1 MWELALL
8 MAIAPGIP
16 KDLAEQ
22 RARQIGNL
30 RYELELD
37 VPAART
43 QPIQGRARIS
53 YDLQDSTLPVVL
65 DFAPGARNL
74 LRASSEYREENGHL
88 IFAPGTNRIELDFRL
103 GDAPLNRNDEFFYS
117 LFVPARAHHAI
128 PCFDQP
134 DLKARLK
141 VTLRAPQGWQ
151 ILTNASPGQET
162 KPLPSYL
169 WFFAAGKFSVE
180 TDGKMRLFHRETDRA
195 KVERNKAEIFRLHA
209 QALDWMERYTGIP
222 YPFEKLDFMALPS
235 FQFGGM
241 EHAGAISYKSPS
253 LFLEQSATQA
263 QQLGRASVIAHETAH
278 MWFGDL
284 VTMRWFSDV
293 WLKEVFANFMAAK
306 IVNPSFPTLNHDL
319 RFYLN
324 HYRSAYNVDR
334 TRGTNPI
341 RQPLDNLNEAGS
353 LYGPI
358 IYQKSPIV
366 MKQLEQ
372 MLGEEPFRDGLRRYL
387 TRFSYG
393 NATWDELIG
402 IFGPDLSQWSRLWI
416 DTPGRPKVTKV
427 QRYDGFTLPGG
438 YGEYHL
444 DAPSRAYLL
453 ANLPRITDPLVR
465 AQAWDA
471 LWEDRAG
478 LFELA
483 LRAIPVEK
491 EELLLQRMLTDL
503 GRLMW
508 RHPRDLDR
516 VEAML
521 SAALSRAPNRGVK
534 AAFWQLYRSV
544 APPARLERL
553 FSGQENIPD
562 LPFAETDFIAIAHEL
577 GLRGIDVRP
586 AMRQRITNP
595 DRREQFDFVS
605 GALDGDGGAWF
616 ARLRDPQARARE
628 PWVLEG
634 LALLFHPRRAAANEK
649 FLAPALELLPEV
661 QRTGDIF
668 FPQRWAQVI
677 LESYRTLT
685 AAALVRQ
692 VLPSYNERLQ
702 RTLLVAADDLLWAVS
717 NARQRR
723 P

>member
-1 MWELALL
+1 
-8 MAIAPGIP
+8 
-16 KDLAEQ
+16 
-22 RARQIGNL
+22 
-30 RYELELD
+30 
-37 VPAART
+37 
-43 QPIQGRARIS
+43 
-53 YDLQDSTLPVVL
+53 
-65 DFAPGARNL
+65 
-74 LRASSEYREENGHL
+74 
-88 IFAPGTNRIELDFRL
+88 
-103 GDAPLNRNDEFFYS
+103 
-117 LFVPARAHHAI
+117 
-128 PCFDQP
+128 
-134 DLKARLK
+134 
-141 VTLRAPQGWQ
+141 
-151 ILTNASPGQET
+151 
-162 KPLPSYL
+162 
-169 WFFAAGKFSVE
+169 
-180 TDGKMRLFHRETDRA
+180 MRLFHRETDRA
-195 KVERNKAEIFRLHA
+195 KIERNKAEIFRLHE
-209 QALDWMERYTGIP
+209 QALDWMERYTGIA
-222 YPFEKLDFMALPS
+222 YPFGKLDFMALPS

-253 LFLEQSATQA
+253 LFLEESATQA
-263 QQLGRASVIAHETAH
+263 QLLGRASVIAHETAH

-306 IVNPSFPTLNHDL
+306 IVNPAFPQLNHEL

-334 TRGTNPI
+334 TQGTNPI
-341 RQPLDNLNEAGS
+341 RQRLDNLNEAGS

-366 MKQLEQ
+366 MRQLEQ

-387 TRFSYG
+387 ARFSYG

-416 DTPGRPKVTKV
+416 DTPGRPKVTRV

-444 DAPSRAYLL
+444 DAQSRAYLL
-453 ANLPRITDPLVR
+453 AKLPEISDPLVR
-465 AQAWDA
+465 AEAWGA
-471 LWEDRAG
+471 LWEDRADI
-478 LFELA
+478 FELA
-483 LRAIPVEK
+483 LRAIPQEK
-491 EELLLQRMLTDL
+491 EELLLQRMLSDL
-503 GRLMW
+503 GRVMW
-508 RHPRDLDR
+508 HHPGDLGR

-521 SAALSRAPNRGVK
+521 WKALGQAPNRSVK

-553 FSGQENIPD
+553 FAGTEKMNG

-577 GLRGIDVRP
+577 GLRGVDVREQ
-586 AMRQRITNP
+586 MRQRITNP

-605 GALDGDGGAWF
+605 GALEGDGGSWF
-616 ARLRDPQARARE
+616 ARLRDRQARARE

-634 LALLFHPRRAAANEK
+634 LALLFHPRRATASEK
-649 FLAPALELLPEV
+649 FLGTALELLPEV

-677 LESYRTLT
+677 LEPYRNPS

-692 VLPSYNERLQ
+692 WLPKYNERLQ
-702 RTLLVAADDLLWAVS
+702 RTVLVAADDLFWAVS
-717 NARQRR
+717 SARRKQ